1 MVKRYVITFPD
12 INSDIYDIEM
22 MELDGVPLFILVAF
36 GLEETMDAP
45 VAVLAKN
52 DKTAYAC
59 EKYGFSVIT
68 KDQLANEDVLVSAYQ
83 PFKYYAHQYEI
94 TRAYK
99 NLEVVDLKSYLF
111 AKYILEQTSKYT
123 ESHYIKKN
131 KAEQILNEQ
140 NNDAS
145 ICFIGD
151 SLIEYWDIDK
161 ITGNNIFK
169 AGIGDLTSAEC
180 FDWLVSKIDITKFD
194 TCFILV
200 GTNDLKYKFPIDS
213 VIANLQNIVAYIKE
227 NNTHARV
234 ILSLVP
240 NVHRRWD
247 RRNDAIQILND
258 RIRNTFSSSIEL
270 FDPSFL
276 NNDYGELDSN
286 NTTDGLHFSEIAYK
300 QFYKQLEFKINSNDK
315 I

>member
-1 MVKRYVITFPD
+1 MEKRFVITYPE
-12 INSDIYDIEM
+12 IESDIFDIEM

-36 GLEETMDAP
+36 GIAETMDAP
-45 VAVLAKN
+45 IAVLAKN
-52 DKTAYAC
+52 EKTASAC

-68 KDQLANEDVLVSAYQ
+68 KEQLSNEDVQVSAYQ
-83 PFKYYAHQYEI
+83 PFKYYVHEYEI

-99 NLEVVDLKSYLF
+99 DLEVVDLKSYLL

-131 KAEQILNEQ
+131 KAEQILNRQ

-145 ICFIGD
+145 ICFLGD
-151 SLIEYWDIDK
+151 SLIEYWGIDR
-161 ITGNNIFK
+161 IAGSNIFK

-180 FDWLVSKIDITKFD
+180 FDWLVSKFDITRFD
-194 TCFILV
+194 TFFILI
-200 GTNDLKYKFPIDS
+200 GTNDLKYQLPIKS
-213 VIANLQNIVAYIKE
+213 VVANLQDIVAYIKKY
-227 NNTHARV
+227 NSNARV

-247 RRNDAIQILND
+247 RRNDAIQELNEE
-258 RIRNTFSSSIEL
+258 IIKTFSSSIEL

-276 NNDYGELDSN
+276 NNDFGELAPE

-300 QFYKQLEFKINSNDK
+300 QIYEQLELKIYSH
-315 I
+315 